1 MAAALS
7 AATAKLVAKA
17 AVNSG
22 SDDMPTLVSAIMCAG
37 NAARTP
43 IHRHPRRTSKSVESK
58 TIFGGQNGAKILS
71 ERVPTKNANSAANKY
86 PKKVRSVIC
95 RKYLTSS
102 GDRSAGNALSI
113 QLITAPHHFPALY
126 LFRQTLFAGPYAAF
140 IEICFIKLI
149 PDIIRMWGLSKNYI
163 APLRQLRVITMARDK
178 M

>member
-17 AVNSG
+17 ANNSAR
-22 SDDMPTLVSAIMCAG
+22 DMPTLVSAITCAG

-43 IHRHPRRTSKSVESK
+43 IQRQPRRASKSVESK

-71 ERVPTKNANSAANKY
+71 ENVPTKNANSAAIKY
-86 PKKVRSVIC
+86 AKKVRSAIC

-113 QLITAPHHFPALY
+113 QLITAPHHYP
-126 LFRQTLFAGPYAAF
+126 TLFFF
-140 IEICFIKLI
+140 IIFCLLGGI
-149 PDIIRMWGLSKNYI
+149 PRS
-163 APLRQLRVITMARDK
+163 
-178 M
+178 